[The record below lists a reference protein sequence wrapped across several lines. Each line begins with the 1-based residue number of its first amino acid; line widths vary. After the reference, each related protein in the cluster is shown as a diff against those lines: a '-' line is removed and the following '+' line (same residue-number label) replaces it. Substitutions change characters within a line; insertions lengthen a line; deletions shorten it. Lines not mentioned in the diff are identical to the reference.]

1 MSYTLRE
8 FNNSR
13 NFTPR
18 AQVPAVYRQPRV
30 VKQITIHHWGVDGQS
45 FDAVERFL
53 CSNNKPTSAHYV
65 AQDGLVS
72 CIVNPDD
79 AAWHAGNATGNAT
92 TIGIELRP
100 EATAGDYR
108 TAAELIAFLRSIYG
122 DIPLVP
128 HKHWQNTACPG
139 RYDLARLDR
148 EARNVGKAPAPA
160 VVAQSTPA
168 PAAGGTAYEADPH
181 WVVEPGETLG
191 QIAKHYGVT
200 VDRIA
205 KYNGIKDK
213 NNVKV
218 GEWIWPPVGR
228 DTWTVDP
235 GDTLSKI
242 AGHYGIEVKAICYA
256 NGINDPNNITVGR
269 RLQIPA

>member
-8 FNNSR
+8 YNNSR
-13 NFTPR
+13 NFTP
-18 AQVPAVYRQPRV
+18 AAMVPAVYRQPRV
-30 VKQITIHHWGVDGQS
+30 VKAITIHHWGADGQN
-45 FDAVERFL
+45 FDTVESFL

-65 AQDGLVS
+65 AQDSLVS
-72 CIVNPDD
+72 CIVSPDD
-79 AAWHAGNATGNAT
+79 AAWHAGHPVGNAT
-92 TIGIELRP
+92 TIGIECRP
-100 EATAGDYR
+100 EATDGDYR
-108 TAAELIAFLRSIYG
+108 TVGELIAFIRGIYG
-122 DIPLVP
+122 DLPLVP
-128 HKHWQNTACPG
+128 HNKWQNTQCPG

-148 EARNVGKAPAPA
+148 EARGVAAEPAPAPVAPQSAPAPA
-160 VVAQSTPA
+160 
-168 PAAGGTAYEADPH
+168 GTNYEADPH

-200 VDRIA
+200 VTRIA
-205 KYNGIKDK
+205 KYNGLK
-213 NNVKV
+213 NANKITV

-242 AGHYGIEVKAICYA
+242 AAHYGISVDRICFA
-256 NGINDPNNITVGR
+256 NGINDPNSLAVGR